1 MCICLFAFFFFSACE
16 KEETNNKRV
25 VPTPP
30 EVEPDKGRFDE
41 APFAWDYRFTTVSED
56 DLFIGD
62 LYISVNNRYMVTPP
76 TLYIGAAYSE
86 KNFGISFKPEV
97 TASKNPLDVIFEFTK
112 PFTGTIDSK
121 HGSIGYKELFSDA
134 LESKQY
140 KEYINNRLS
149 PFDVKLVEVYTY
161 EDIEKAFPYNEV
173 LGELLS
179 KEAKKTSTIKGI
191 KSRMIGVLAN
201 RSFSVYADTPVQGLF
216 EEKAMNESPENPVYI
231 RSITYGKTAYFVIE
245 SQYSYKEVE
254 EAVKAKLSLSNAVN
268 GAEVLK
274 NSTITLFSVPDNRQT
289 ANVYTRF
296 QDLDKFLE
304 TPFNEHLYGYPIYC
318 QGNYTKDN
326 SAFRMKSSN
335 TGSNSNRGEGGR
347 GSGNRGDSGRRGGSS
362 GRGSSRR
369 P

>member
-1 MCICLFAFFFFSACE
+1 
-16 KEETNNKRV
+16 
-25 VPTPP
+25 
-30 EVEPDKGRFDE
+30 
-41 APFAWDYRFTTVSED
+41 
-56 DLFIGD
+56 
-62 LYISVNNRYMVTPP
+62 MVTPP

-86 KNFGISFKPEV
+86 KNFGISFKPEI
-97 TASKNPLDVIFEFTK
+97 TASKNPLDIIFEFTK

-161 EDIEKAFPYNEV
+161 EDIEKAFPYNEI
-173 LGELLS
+173 LGGLLS

-191 KSRMIGVLAN
+191 KSRMTGVLAN

-216 EEKAMNESPENPVYI
+216 GEKAMNENSENPVYI

-245 SQYSYKEVE
+245 SQYSYKEIE

-274 NSTITLFSVPDNRQT
+274 NSTITLFVVPDNRQT
-289 ANVYTRF
+289 ANVYTSF

-318 QGNYTKDN
+318 QGVFTKDN
-326 SAFRMKSSN
+326 TIF
-335 TGSNSNRGEGGR
+335 
-347 GSGNRGDSGRRGGSS
+347 
-362 GRGSSRR
+362 
-369 P
+369 